1 MSNQTKKIFRNTTT
15 VWLLN
20 TWSLYTFLLNPD
32 MVLGTCER
40 SLWKHISA
48 YSICVWYIILHS
60 IIFLLQVLA
69 YLITVEC
76 MHWHCERC
84 IVIESHPFATSTTQN
99 KNDHSPHTLTSVCW
113 VHSNE
118 DGLGNSHCIRYLTAV
133 DPFLSTSSTMHKYH
147 HLTPGSE
154 ELPLISLT
162 RNPTSIGKVP
172 VS

>member
-1 MSNQTKKIFRNTTT
+1 MSDQTKKIFRNTTT

-32 MVLGTCER
+32 MGLCTCER

-76 MHWHCERC
+76 MHWHCEGVSWLNLTLLQHQQHR
-84 IVIESHPFATSTTQN
+84 TRMTTHHI
-99 KNDHSPHTLTSVCW
+99 HSPVFAKYTPIQMVWVTFITPYAHARRGKPIGFVHLFVSLSV
-113 VHSNE
+113 S
-118 DGLGNSHCIRYLTAV
+118 
-133 DPFLSTSSTMHKYH
+133 
-147 HLTPGSE
+147 
-154 ELPLISLT
+154 
-162 RNPTSIGKVP
+162 P
-172 VS
+172 VKN